1 MSRFDHLSHDQRIA
15 LASTLKAAL
24 HEDHAE
30 LDTLRSEVE
39 SEKAKLQVL
48 VAKMGLSS
56 AGALTAAMLA
66 IPTGGLTL
74 IAAVPNG
81 ALALLEVAQFT
92 TDANYIRGL
101 ERRIKG
107 LLRRTKRTADDLEE
121 LERLI

>member
-1 MSRFDHLSHDQRIA
+1 
-15 LASTLKAAL
+15 
-24 HEDHAE
+24 
-30 LDTLRSEVE
+30 
-39 SEKAKLQVL
+39 
-48 VAKMGLSS
+48 
-56 AGALTAAMLA
+56 MLA

-107 LLRRTKRTADDLEE
+107 LLRRTTRTADDLEE